1 MDFMELLASRYSV
14 RDFLPDP
21 IPDEVLNEILE
32 AGRLAPSSQ
41 NRQPWRYV
49 VIKDPA
55 QIKKLSL
62 NSGLLG
68 LSNLF
73 IRKAPCLIAAC
84 ADSSRGLRLN
94 SHEYYLVDVAIS
106 VQQMV
111 LAAWNRGVGSCWM
124 AAYNEKTLKKFLD
137 LPKSWRVVAL
147 LPFGYP
153 AEKKTAYSKALS
165 FFPGSKNRL
174 PLEKIVRYFGED

>member
-1 MDFMELLASRYSV
+1 MDFMELMASRHSV

-49 VIKDPA
+49 VLKDPE
-55 QIKKLSL
+55 QIKKMSL

-84 ADSSRGLRLN
+84 ADSSKGLRVN
-94 SHEYYLVDVAIS
+94 AQDYYLVDVAIS

-124 AAYNEKTLKKFLD
+124 AAYNEKAVKKYLD

-153 AEKKTAYSKALS
+153 AEKKTVYSKALS